1 MTCCSNPDPHACHPW
16 HHGHHLP
23 HPSRRFSRPGNGP
36 ISTPSRLEVQS
47 SSEQEASGR
56 ATASALDAQQQLL
69 AESLKVN
76 TAMAWLQL
84 ALGIAGKVSGR

>member
-1 MTCCSNPDPHACHPW
+1 
-16 HHGHHLP
+16 
-23 HPSRRFSRPGNGP
+23 
-36 ISTPSRLEVQS
+36 VQS